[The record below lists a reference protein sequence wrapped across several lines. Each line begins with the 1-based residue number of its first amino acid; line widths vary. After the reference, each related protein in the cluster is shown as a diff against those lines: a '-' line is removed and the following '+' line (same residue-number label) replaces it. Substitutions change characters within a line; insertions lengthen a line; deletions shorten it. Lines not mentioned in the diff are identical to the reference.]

1 MQSLLDVLSFLIRP
15 EVLFPAALGTLM
27 GVYVGAIPGL
37 SGTMAVSLLVSL
49 TYAWAEIP
57 AIALIMGVF
66 VGVVYGG
73 SRSAILLNIPG
84 APAAVATGFDGYPL
98 AQKGKAAQA
107 MGLACVQSFFGTV
120 LGILALAFLTPQI
133 AKISSLFKSF
143 DFLLLGL
150 LALLLVGSVS
160 RKSLLRGLLGAAMG
174 LFLGCVGNTSQF
186 SVNRFTLGIR
196 YLDGGIG
203 FIVAMIGLFGAGEAL
218 YQLSIDRP
226 ITRQEVPKRIVPP
239 FKTVLKHLPL
249 TLFSSVLGI
258 FVGALPGAG
267 GDMAALLSYDAAKRA
282 VRKNEVPFGEG
293 AVEGLIAPETA
304 NNAAIGGALIPML
317 TLGVPGDSVTAILLA
332 VFTIH
337 GLQPGPTFLMT
348 GADSFHAI
356 LAGGLLGS
364 VYLLLLG
371 LLLAPRIS
379 RVIRVPRRI
388 LLSIVAVLC
397 VIGAYACRT
406 RLFDVGLM
414 LFFGVLG
421 FLLRRRGYSVAPL
434 TLGLV
439 LGGMMDSNFR
449 RAVSLAST
457 ADSPAAALF
466 GRPITLILLVLTLA
480 AILARLPAVKKRLSR
495 RKEQ

>member
-1 MQSLLDVLSFLIRP
+1 MQNFLSVLHLLIRP

-27 GVYVGAIPGL
+27 GVYIGAIPGL

-49 TYAWAEIP
+49 TYTWSETP

-98 AQKGKAAQA
+98 ARKGKAAEA
-107 MGLACVQSFFGTV
+107 MGLACVQSFIGTI

-133 AKISSLFKSF
+133 SKISSLFRSV
-143 DFLLLGL
+143 DYLLLGV

-160 RKSLLRGLLGAAMG
+160 KGRMTKGLLGAALG

-186 SVNRFTLGIR
+186 SVNRFTFGVR

-218 YQLSIDRP
+218 YQLSIDAP
-226 ITRQEVPKRIVPP
+226 TVRQDIPKRIVPP
-239 FKTVLKHLPL
+239 FRTILKHLPL

-267 GDMAALLSYDAAKRA
+267 GDMAALLGYDAAKRT
-282 VRKNEVPFGEG
+282 VRRNEVPFGEG

-317 TLGVPGDSVTAILLA
+317 TLGVPGDATTAVLLGA
-332 VFTIH
+332 LSMRGVSH
-337 GLQPGPTFLMT
+337 LSLQSARPDLYLL
-348 GADSFHAI
+348 I
-356 LAGGLLGS
+356 LAALVLSALFLLLFGLTGIRLFVRMLHIPKGLLMPVILMLCTVGAYAINANIYDVLLMVGFGLLGF
-364 VYLLLLG
+364 VMKRFDYPVAPIVLG
-371 LLLAPRIS
+371 LILRSLLETNA
-379 RVIRVPRRI
+379 IRVV
-388 LLSIVAVLC
+388 LLSASGGVFGALTPFLAALL
-397 VIGAYACRT
+397 IGA
-406 RLFDVGLM
+406 VI
-414 LFFGVLG
+414 LG
-421 FLLRRRGYSVAPL
+421 QVRIG
-434 TLGLV
+434 
-439 LGGMMDSNFR
+439 
-449 RAVSLAST
+449 
-457 ADSPAAALF
+457 
-466 GRPITLILLVLTLA
+466 
-480 AILARLPAVKKRLSR
+480 
-495 RKEQ
+495 KERV

>member
-1 MQSLLDVLSFLIRP
+1 MQNFLSVLHLLIRP

-27 GVYVGAIPGL
+27 GVYIGAIPGL

-49 TYAWAEIP
+49 TYTWSETP

-98 AQKGKAAQA
+98 ARKGKAAEA
-107 MGLACVQSFFGTV
+107 MGLACVQSFIGTI

-133 AKISSLFKSF
+133 SKISSLFRSV
-143 DFLLLGL
+143 DYLLLGV

-160 RKSLLRGLLGAAMG
+160 KGRMTKGLLGAALG

-186 SVNRFTLGIR
+186 SVNRFTFGVR

-218 YQLSIDRP
+218 YQLSVDAP
-226 ITRQEVPKRIVPP
+226 TVRQDIPKRIVPP
-239 FKTVLKHLPL
+239 FRTILKHLPL

-267 GDMAALLSYDAAKRA
+267 GDMAALLGYDAAKRT
-282 VRKNEVPFGEG
+282 VRRNEVPFGEG

-317 TLGVPGDSVTAILLA
+317 TLGVPGDAITAVLLGA
-332 VFTIH
+332 LSMRGVSH
-337 GLQPGPTFLMT
+337 LSLQSARPDLYLL
-348 GADSFHAI
+348 I
-356 LAGGLLGS
+356 LAALVLSALFLLLFGLTGIRLFVRMLHIPKGLLMPVILMLCTVGAYAINANIYDVLLMVGFGLLGF
-364 VYLLLLG
+364 VMKRFDYPVAPIVLG
-371 LLLAPRIS
+371 LILRNLLETNA
-379 RVIRVPRRI
+379 IRVV
-388 LLSIVAVLC
+388 LLSASGGVFGALTPFLAALL
-397 VIGAYACRT
+397 IGA
-406 RLFDVGLM
+406 VI
-414 LFFGVLG
+414 LG
-421 FLLRRRGYSVAPL
+421 QVRIG
-434 TLGLV
+434 
-439 LGGMMDSNFR
+439 
-449 RAVSLAST
+449 
-457 ADSPAAALF
+457 
-466 GRPITLILLVLTLA
+466 
-480 AILARLPAVKKRLSR
+480 
-495 RKEQ
+495 KERV

>member
-1 MQSLLDVLSFLIRP
+1 MQNFLSVLHLLIRP

-27 GVYVGAIPGL
+27 GVYIGAIPGL

-49 TYAWAEIP
+49 TYTWSETP

-98 AQKGKAAQA
+98 ARKGKAAEA
-107 MGLACVQSFFGTV
+107 MGLACVQSFIGTI

-133 AKISSLFKSF
+133 SKISSLFRSV
-143 DFLLLGL
+143 DYLLLGV

-160 RKSLLRGLLGAAMG
+160 KGRMTKGLLGAALG

-186 SVNRFTLGIR
+186 SVNRFTFGVR

-218 YQLSIDRP
+218 YQLSIDAP
-226 ITRQEVPKRIVPP
+226 TVRQDIPKRIVPP
-239 FKTVLKHLPL
+239 FRTILKHLPL

-267 GDMAALLSYDAAKRA
+267 GDMAALLGYDAAKRT
-282 VRKNEVPFGEG
+282 VRRNEVPFGEG

-317 TLGVPGDSVTAILLA
+317 TLGVPGDAITAVLLGA
-332 VFTIH
+332 LSMRGVSH
-337 GLQPGPTFLMT
+337 LSLQSARPDLYLL
-348 GADSFHAI
+348 I
-356 LAGGLLGS
+356 LAALVLSALFLLLFGLTGIRLFVRMLHIPKGLLMPVILMLCTVGAYAINANIYDVLLMIGFGLLGF
-364 VYLLLLG
+364 VMKRFDYPVAPIVLG
-371 LLLAPRIS
+371 LILRSLLETNA
-379 RVIRVPRRI
+379 IRVV
-388 LLSIVAVLC
+388 LLSASGGVFGALTPFLAALL
-397 VIGAYACRT
+397 IGA
-406 RLFDVGLM
+406 VI
-414 LFFGVLG
+414 LG
-421 FLLRRRGYSVAPL
+421 QVRIG
-434 TLGLV
+434 
-439 LGGMMDSNFR
+439 
-449 RAVSLAST
+449 
-457 ADSPAAALF
+457 
-466 GRPITLILLVLTLA
+466 
-480 AILARLPAVKKRLSR
+480 
-495 RKEQ
+495 KERV

>member
-1 MQSLLDVLSFLIRP
+1 MQSFLSMLHLLIRP

-27 GVYVGAIPGL
+27 GVYIGAIPGL

-49 TYAWAEIP
+49 TYTWSETP

-98 AQKGKAAQA
+98 ARKGKAAEA
-107 MGLACVQSFFGTV
+107 MGLACVQSFIGTI

-133 AKISSLFKSF
+133 SKISSLFRSV
-143 DFLLLGL
+143 DYLLLGV

-160 RKSLLRGLLGAAMG
+160 KGRMTKGLLGAALG

-186 SVNRFTLGIR
+186 SVNRFTFGVR

-218 YQLSIDRP
+218 YQLSIDAP
-226 ITRQEVPKRIVPP
+226 TVRQDIPKRIVPP
-239 FKTVLKHLPL
+239 FRTILKHLPL

-267 GDMAALLSYDAAKRA
+267 GDMAALLGYDAAKRT
-282 VRKNEVPFGEG
+282 VRRNEVPFGEG

-317 TLGVPGDSVTAILLA
+317 TLGVPGDAITAVLLGA
-332 VFTIH
+332 LSMRGVSH
-337 GLQPGPTFLMT
+337 LSLQSARPDLYLL
-348 GADSFHAI
+348 I
-356 LAGGLLGS
+356 LAALVLSALFLLLFGLTGIRLFVRMLHIPKGLLMPVILMLCTVGTYAINANIYDVLLMVGFGLLGF
-364 VYLLLLG
+364 VMKRFDYPVAPIVLG
-371 LLLAPRIS
+371 LILRSLLETNA
-379 RVIRVPRRI
+379 IRVV
-388 LLSIVAVLC
+388 LLSASGGVFGALTPFLAALL
-397 VIGAYACRT
+397 IGA
-406 RLFDVGLM
+406 VI
-414 LFFGVLG
+414 LG
-421 FLLRRRGYSVAPL
+421 QVRIG
-434 TLGLV
+434 
-439 LGGMMDSNFR
+439 
-449 RAVSLAST
+449 
-457 ADSPAAALF
+457 
-466 GRPITLILLVLTLA
+466 
-480 AILARLPAVKKRLSR
+480 
-495 RKEQ
+495 KERV

>member
-1 MQSLLDVLSFLIRP
+1 MQNFLSVLHLLIRP

-27 GVYVGAIPGL
+27 GVYIGAIPGL

-49 TYAWAEIP
+49 TYTWSETP

-98 AQKGKAAQA
+98 AQKGKAAEA
-107 MGLACVQSFFGTV
+107 MGLACVQSFIGTI

-133 AKISSLFKSF
+133 SKISSLFRSV
-143 DFLLLGL
+143 DYLLLGV

-160 RKSLLRGLLGAAMG
+160 KGRMTKGLLGAALG

-186 SVNRFTLGIR
+186 SVNRFTFGVR

-218 YQLSIDRP
+218 YQLSIDAP
-226 ITRQEVPKRIVPP
+226 TVRQDIPKRIVPP
-239 FKTVLKHLPL
+239 FRTILKHLPL

-267 GDMAALLSYDAAKRA
+267 GDMAALLGYDAAKRTG
-282 VRKNEVPFGEG
+282 RRNEVPFGEG

-317 TLGVPGDSVTAILLA
+317 TLGVPGDAITAVLLGA
-332 VFTIH
+332 LSMRGVSH
-337 GLQPGPTFLMT
+337 LSLQSARPDLYLL
-348 GADSFHAI
+348 I
-356 LAGGLLGS
+356 LAALVLSALFLLLFGLTGIRLFVRMLHIPKGLLMPVILMLCTVGAYAINANIYDVLLMVGFGLLGF
-364 VYLLLLG
+364 VMKRFDYPVAPIVLG
-371 LLLAPRIS
+371 LILRSLLETNA
-379 RVIRVPRRI
+379 IRVV
-388 LLSIVAVLC
+388 LLSASGGVFGALTPFLAALL
-397 VIGAYACRT
+397 IGA
-406 RLFDVGLM
+406 VI
-414 LFFGVLG
+414 LG
-421 FLLRRRGYSVAPL
+421 QVRIG
-434 TLGLV
+434 
-439 LGGMMDSNFR
+439 
-449 RAVSLAST
+449 
-457 ADSPAAALF
+457 
-466 GRPITLILLVLTLA
+466 
-480 AILARLPAVKKRLSR
+480 
-495 RKEQ
+495 KERV

>member
-1 MQSLLDVLSFLIRP
+1 MQNFLSVLHLLIRP

-27 GVYVGAIPGL
+27 GVYIGAIPGL

-49 TYAWAEIP
+49 TYTWSETP

-98 AQKGKAAQA
+98 AQKGKAAEA
-107 MGLACVQSFFGTV
+107 MGLACVQSFIGTI

-133 AKISSLFKSF
+133 SKISSLFRSV
-143 DFLLLGL
+143 DYLLLGV

-160 RKSLLRGLLGAAMG
+160 KGRMTKGLLGAALG

-186 SVNRFTLGIR
+186 SVNRFTFGVR

-218 YQLSIDRP
+218 YQLSIDAP
-226 ITRQEVPKRIVPP
+226 TVRQDIPKRIVPP
-239 FKTVLKHLPL
+239 FRTILKHLPL

-267 GDMAALLSYDAAKRA
+267 GDMAALLGYDAAKRT
-282 VRKNEVPFGEG
+282 VRRNEVPFGEG

-317 TLGVPGDSVTAILLA
+317 TLGVPGDAITAVLLGA
-332 VFTIH
+332 LSMRGVSH
-337 GLQPGPTFLMT
+337 LSLQSARPDLYLL
-348 GADSFHAI
+348 I
-356 LAGGLLGS
+356 LAALVLSALFLLLFGLTGIRLFVRMLHIPKGLLMPVILMLCTVGAYAINANIYDVLLMVGFGLLGF
-364 VYLLLLG
+364 VMKRFDYPVAPIVLG
-371 LLLAPRIS
+371 LILRSLLETNA
-379 RVIRVPRRI
+379 IRVV
-388 LLSIVAVLC
+388 LLSASGGVFGALTPFLAALL
-397 VIGAYACRT
+397 IGA
-406 RLFDVGLM
+406 VI
-414 LFFGVLG
+414 LG
-421 FLLRRRGYSVAPL
+421 QIRIG
-434 TLGLV
+434 
-439 LGGMMDSNFR
+439 
-449 RAVSLAST
+449 
-457 ADSPAAALF
+457 
-466 GRPITLILLVLTLA
+466 
-480 AILARLPAVKKRLSR
+480 
-495 RKEQ
+495 KERV

>member
-1 MQSLLDVLSFLIRP
+1 MQNFLSVLHLLIRP

-27 GVYVGAIPGL
+27 GVYIGAIPGL

-49 TYAWAEIP
+49 TYTWSETP

-98 AQKGKAAQA
+98 AQKGKAAEA
-107 MGLACVQSFFGTV
+107 MGLACVQSFIGTI

-133 AKISSLFKSF
+133 SKISSLFRSV
-143 DFLLLGL
+143 DYLLLGV

-160 RKSLLRGLLGAAMG
+160 KGRMTKGLLGAALG

-186 SVNRFTLGIR
+186 SVNRFTFDVR

-218 YQLSIDRP
+218 YQLSIDAP
-226 ITRQEVPKRIVPP
+226 TVRQDIPKRIVPP
-239 FKTVLKHLPL
+239 FRTILKHLPL

-267 GDMAALLSYDAAKRA
+267 GDMAALLGYDAAKRT
-282 VRKNEVPFGEG
+282 VRRNEVPFGEG

-317 TLGVPGDSVTAILLA
+317 TLGVPGDAITAVLLGA
-332 VFTIH
+332 LSMRGVSH
-337 GLQPGPTFLMT
+337 LSLQSARPDLYLL
-348 GADSFHAI
+348 I
-356 LAGGLLGS
+356 LAALVLSALFLLLFGLTGIRLFVRMLHIPKGLLMPVILMLCTVGAYAINANIYDVLLMVGFGLLGF
-364 VYLLLLG
+364 VMKRFDYPVAPIVLG
-371 LLLAPRIS
+371 LILRSLLETNA
-379 RVIRVPRRI
+379 IRVV
-388 LLSIVAVLC
+388 LLSASGGVFGALTPFLAALL
-397 VIGAYACRT
+397 IGA
-406 RLFDVGLM
+406 VI
-414 LFFGVLG
+414 LG
-421 FLLRRRGYSVAPL
+421 QVRIG
-434 TLGLV
+434 
-439 LGGMMDSNFR
+439 
-449 RAVSLAST
+449 
-457 ADSPAAALF
+457 
-466 GRPITLILLVLTLA
+466 
-480 AILARLPAVKKRLSR
+480 
-495 RKEQ
+495 KERV

>member
-1 MQSLLDVLSFLIRP
+1 MQNFLSVLHLLIRP

-27 GVYVGAIPGL
+27 GVYIGAIPGL

-49 TYAWAEIP
+49 TYTWSETP

-98 AQKGKAAQA
+98 AQKGKAAEA
-107 MGLACVQSFFGTV
+107 MGLACVQSFIGTI

-133 AKISSLFKSF
+133 SKISSLFRSV
-143 DFLLLGL
+143 DYLLLGV

-160 RKSLLRGLLGAAMG
+160 KGRMTKGLLGAALG

-186 SVNRFTLGIR
+186 SVNRFTFGVR

-218 YQLSIDRP
+218 YQLSIDAP
-226 ITRQEVPKRIVPP
+226 TVRQDIPKRIVPP
-239 FKTVLKHLPL
+239 FRTILKHLPL

-267 GDMAALLSYDAAKRA
+267 GDMAALLGYDAAKRT
-282 VRKNEVPFGEG
+282 VRRNEVPFGEG

-317 TLGVPGDSVTAILLA
+317 TLGVPGDAITAVLLGA
-332 VFTIH
+332 LSMRGVSH
-337 GLQPGPTFLMT
+337 LSLQSARPDLYLL
-348 GADSFHAI
+348 I
-356 LAGGLLGS
+356 LAALVLSALFLLLFGLTGIRLFVRMLHIPKGLLMPVILMLCTVGAYAINANIYDVLLMVGFGLLGF
-364 VYLLLLG
+364 VMKRFDYPVAPIVLG
-371 LLLAPRIS
+371 LILRNLLETNA
-379 RVIRVPRRI
+379 IRVV
-388 LLSIVAVLC
+388 LLSASGGVFGALTPFLAALL
-397 VIGAYACRT
+397 IGA
-406 RLFDVGLM
+406 VI
-414 LFFGVLG
+414 LG
-421 FLLRRRGYSVAPL
+421 QVRIG
-434 TLGLV
+434 
-439 LGGMMDSNFR
+439 
-449 RAVSLAST
+449 
-457 ADSPAAALF
+457 
-466 GRPITLILLVLTLA
+466 
-480 AILARLPAVKKRLSR
+480 
-495 RKEQ
+495 KERV

>member
-1 MQSLLDVLSFLIRP
+1 MQNFLSVLHLLIRP

-27 GVYVGAIPGL
+27 GVYIGAIPGL

-49 TYAWAEIP
+49 TYTWSETP

-98 AQKGKAAQA
+98 AQKGKAAEA
-107 MGLACVQSFFGTV
+107 MGLACVQSFIGTI

-133 AKISSLFKSF
+133 SKISSLFRSV
-143 DFLLLGL
+143 DYLLLGV

-160 RKSLLRGLLGAAMG
+160 KGRMTKGLLGAALG

-186 SVNRFTLGIR
+186 SVNRFTFGVR

-218 YQLSIDRP
+218 YQLSIDAP
-226 ITRQEVPKRIVPP
+226 TVRQDIPKRIVPP
-239 FKTVLKHLPL
+239 FRTILKHLPL

-267 GDMAALLSYDAAKRA
+267 GDMAALLGYDAAKRT
-282 VRKNEVPFGEG
+282 VRRNEVPFGEG

-317 TLGVPGDSVTAILLA
+317 TLGVPGDAITAVLLGA
-332 VFTIH
+332 LSMRGVSH
-337 GLQPGPTFLMT
+337 LSLQSARPDLYLL
-348 GADSFHAI
+348 I
-356 LAGGLLGS
+356 LAALVLSALFLLLFGLTGIRLFVRMLHIPKGLLMPVILMLCTVGAYAINANIYDVLLMVGFGLLGF
-364 VYLLLLG
+364 VMKRFDYPVAPIVLG
-371 LLLAPRIS
+371 LILRSLLETNA
-379 RVIRVPRRI
+379 IRVV
-388 LLSIVAVLC
+388 LLSASGGVFGALTPFLAALL
-397 VIGAYACRT
+397 IGA
-406 RLFDVGLM
+406 VI
-414 LFFGVLG
+414 LG
-421 FLLRRRGYSVAPL
+421 QVRIG
-434 TLGLV
+434 
-439 LGGMMDSNFR
+439 
-449 RAVSLAST
+449 
-457 ADSPAAALF
+457 
-466 GRPITLILLVLTLA
+466 
-480 AILARLPAVKKRLSR
+480 
-495 RKEQ
+495 KERV

>member
-1 MQSLLDVLSFLIRP
+1 MQNFLSVLHLLIRP

-27 GVYVGAIPGL
+27 GVYIGAIPGL

-49 TYAWAEIP
+49 TYTWSETP

-98 AQKGKAAQA
+98 ARKGKAAEA
-107 MGLACVQSFFGTV
+107 MGLACVQSFIGTI

-133 AKISSLFKSF
+133 SKISSLFRSV
-143 DFLLLGL
+143 DYLLLGV

-160 RKSLLRGLLGAAMG
+160 KGRITKGLLGATLG

-186 SVNRFTLGIR
+186 SVNRFTFGVR

-218 YQLSIDRP
+218 YQLSIDAP
-226 ITRQEVPKRIVPP
+226 TVRQDIPKRIVPP
-239 FKTVLKHLPL
+239 FRTILKHLPL

-267 GDMAALLSYDAAKRA
+267 GDMAALLGYDAAKRT
-282 VRKNEVPFGEG
+282 VRRNEVPFGEG

-317 TLGVPGDSVTAILLA
+317 TLGVPGDAITAVLLGA
-332 VFTIH
+332 LSMRGVSH
-337 GLQPGPTFLMT
+337 LSLQSARPDLYLL
-348 GADSFHAI
+348 I
-356 LAGGLLGS
+356 LAALVLSALFLLLFGLTGIRLFVRMLHIPKGLLMPVILMLCTVGAYAINANIYDVLLMVGFGLLGF
-364 VYLLLLG
+364 VMKRFDYPVAPIVLG
-371 LLLAPRIS
+371 LILRSLLETNA
-379 RVIRVPRRI
+379 IRVV
-388 LLSIVAVLC
+388 LLSASGGVFGALTPFLAALL
-397 VIGAYACRT
+397 IGA
-406 RLFDVGLM
+406 VI
-414 LFFGVLG
+414 LG
-421 FLLRRRGYSVAPL
+421 QVRIG
-434 TLGLV
+434 
-439 LGGMMDSNFR
+439 
-449 RAVSLAST
+449 
-457 ADSPAAALF
+457 
-466 GRPITLILLVLTLA
+466 
-480 AILARLPAVKKRLSR
+480 
-495 RKEQ
+495 KERV

>member
-1 MQSLLDVLSFLIRP
+1 MQNFLSVLHLLIRP

-27 GVYVGAIPGL
+27 GVYIGAIPGL

-49 TYAWAEIP
+49 TYTWSETP

-98 AQKGKAAQA
+98 AQKGKAAEA
-107 MGLACVQSFFGTV
+107 MGLACVQSFIGTI

-133 AKISSLFKSF
+133 SKISSLFRSV
-143 DFLLLGL
+143 DYLLLGV

-160 RKSLLRGLLGAAMG
+160 KGRMTKGLLGAALG

-186 SVNRFTLGIR
+186 SVNRFTFGVR

-218 YQLSIDRP
+218 YQLSIDAP
-226 ITRQEVPKRIVPP
+226 TVRQDIPKRIVPP
-239 FKTVLKHLPL
+239 FRTILKHLPL

-267 GDMAALLSYDAAKRA
+267 GDMAALLGYDAAKRT
-282 VRKNEVPFGEG
+282 VRRNEVPFGEG

-317 TLGVPGDSVTAILLA
+317 TLGVPGDAITAVLLGA
-332 VFTIH
+332 LSMRGVSH
-337 GLQPGPTFLMT
+337 LSLQSARPDLYLL
-348 GADSFHAI
+348 I
-356 LAGGLLGS
+356 LAALVLSALFLLLFGLTGIRLFVRMLHIPKGLLMPVILMLCTVGAYAINANIYDVLLMVGFGLLGF
-364 VYLLLLG
+364 VMKRFDYPVAPIVLG
-371 LLLAPRIS
+371 LILRNLLETNA
-379 RVIRVPRRI
+379 IRVV
-388 LLSIVAVLC
+388 LLSASGGVFGALTPFLAALL
-397 VIGAYACRT
+397 IGA
-406 RLFDVGLM
+406 VI
-414 LFFGVLG
+414 LG
-421 FLLRRRGYSVAPL
+421 QIRIG
-434 TLGLV
+434 
-439 LGGMMDSNFR
+439 
-449 RAVSLAST
+449 
-457 ADSPAAALF
+457 
-466 GRPITLILLVLTLA
+466 
-480 AILARLPAVKKRLSR
+480 
-495 RKEQ
+495 KERV

>member
-1 MQSLLDVLSFLIRP
+1 MGFLQGMLPFLSSPRFLLLCFAGAVAG
-15 EVLFPAALGTLM
+15 LF
-27 GVYVGAIPGL
+27 VGAIPGL
-37 SGTMAVSLLVSL
+37 SVSMATALLVSL
-49 TYAWAEIP
+49 TYTWSTGD
-57 AIALIMGVF
+57 ALAAIMGVYV
-66 VGVVYGG
+66 VGVFSGAL
-73 SRSAILLNIPG
+73 SAILLNIPG
-84 APAAVATGFDGYPL
+84 APSSVVTTLDGYPM
-98 AQKGKAAQA
+98 ARRGEAYQA
-107 MGLACVQSFFGTV
+107 LLYAVVYSFIGSLFGFLV
-120 LGILALAFLTPQI
+120 LALLMRPMTAVALRFQPMDY
-133 AKISSLFKSF
+133 F
-143 DFLLLGL
+143 L
-150 LALLLVGSVS
+150 LALF
-160 RKSLLRGLLGAAMG
+160 GLST
-174 LFLGCVGNTSQF
+174 V
-186 SVNRFTLGIR
+186 
-196 YLDGGIG
+196 GGIG
-203 FIVAMIGLFGAGEAL
+203 GKSYAKGLVSALLGVFFALIGLDSVLGTPRLCFGVQELKAGIPMVPALVGLFGFAELLTAAAEGETGSEPGRIRRERVPFQTLLREFPRSL
-218 YQLSIDRP
+218 YYCTIG
-226 ITRQEVPKRIVPP
+226 
-239 FKTVLKHLPL
+239 
-249 TLFSSVLGI
+249 TL
-258 FVGALPGAG
+258 VGALPGAG
-267 GDMAALLSYDAAKRA
+267 TPVASVLAYGEARRLVKKPSR
-282 VRKNEVPFGEG
+282 PFGEG
-293 AVEGLIAPETA
+293 APEGIVASESA
-304 NNAAIGGALIPML
+304 NNACIGGALIPML

-364 VYLLLLG
+364 VFLLLLG

-388 LLSIVAVLC
+388 LLPIVAVLC

-439 LGGMMDSNFR
+439 LGGMMDANFR

-457 ADSPAAALF
+457 ADSPLAALF
-466 GRPITLILLVLTLA
+466 GRPITLILLALTLA

>member
-1 MQSLLDVLSFLIRP
+1 MQNFLSVLHLLIRP

-27 GVYVGAIPGL
+27 GVYIGAIPGL

-49 TYAWAEIP
+49 TYTWSETP

-98 AQKGKAAQA
+98 ARKGKAAEA
-107 MGLACVQSFFGTV
+107 MGLACVQSFIGTI

-133 AKISSLFKSF
+133 SKISSLFRSV
-143 DFLLLGL
+143 DYLLLGV

-160 RKSLLRGLLGAAMG
+160 KGRMTKGLLGAALG

-186 SVNRFTLGIR
+186 SVNRFTFGVR

-218 YQLSIDRP
+218 YQLSIDAP
-226 ITRQEVPKRIVPP
+226 TVRQDIPKRIVPP
-239 FKTVLKHLPL
+239 FRTILKHLPL

-267 GDMAALLSYDAAKRA
+267 GDMAALLGYDAAKRT
-282 VRKNEVPFGEG
+282 VRRNEVPFGEG

-317 TLGVPGDSVTAILLA
+317 TLGVPGDAITAVLLGA
-332 VFTIH
+332 LSMRGVSH
-337 GLQPGPTFLMT
+337 LSLQSARPDLYLL
-348 GADSFHAI
+348 I
-356 LAGGLLGS
+356 LAALVLSALFLLLFGLTGIRLFVRMLHIPKGLLIPVILMLCTVGAYAINANIYDVLLMVGFGLLGF
-364 VYLLLLG
+364 VMKRFDYPVAPIVLG
-371 LLLAPRIS
+371 LILRSLLETNA
-379 RVIRVPRRI
+379 IRVV
-388 LLSIVAVLC
+388 LLSASGGVFGALTPFLGALL
-397 VIGAYACRT
+397 IGA
-406 RLFDVGLM
+406 VI
-414 LFFGVLG
+414 LG
-421 FLLRRRGYSVAPL
+421 QVRIG
-434 TLGLV
+434 
-439 LGGMMDSNFR
+439 
-449 RAVSLAST
+449 
-457 ADSPAAALF
+457 
-466 GRPITLILLVLTLA
+466 
-480 AILARLPAVKKRLSR
+480 
-495 RKEQ
+495 KERV

>member
-1 MQSLLDVLSFLIRP
+1 MQNFLSVLHLLIRP

-27 GVYVGAIPGL
+27 GVYIGAIPGL

-49 TYAWAEIP
+49 TYTWSETP

-98 AQKGKAAQA
+98 ARKGKAAEA
-107 MGLACVQSFFGTV
+107 MGLACVQSFIGTI

-133 AKISSLFKSF
+133 SKISSLFRSV
-143 DFLLLGL
+143 DYLLLGV

-160 RKSLLRGLLGAAMG
+160 KGRMTKGLLGAALG

-186 SVNRFTLGIR
+186 SVNRFTFGVR

-218 YQLSIDRP
+218 YQLSIDAP
-226 ITRQEVPKRIVPP
+226 TVRQDIPKRIVPP
-239 FKTVLKHLPL
+239 FRTILKHLPL

-267 GDMAALLSYDAAKRA
+267 GDMAALLGYDAAKRT
-282 VRKNEVPFGEG
+282 VRRNEVPFGEG

-317 TLGVPGDSVTAILLA
+317 TLGVPGDAITAVLLGA
-332 VFTIH
+332 LSMRGVSH
-337 GLQPGPTFLMT
+337 LSLQSARPDLYLL
-348 GADSFHAI
+348 I
-356 LAGGLLGS
+356 LAALVLSALFLLLFGLTGIRLFVRMLHIPKGLLMPVILMLCTVGAYAINANIYDVLLMVGFGLLGF
-364 VYLLLLG
+364 VMKRFDYPVAPIVLG
-371 LLLAPRIS
+371 LILRSLLETNA
-379 RVIRVPRRI
+379 IRVV
-388 LLSIVAVLC
+388 LLSASGGVFGALTPFLAALL
-397 VIGAYACRT
+397 IGA
-406 RLFDVGLM
+406 VI
-414 LFFGVLG
+414 LG
-421 FLLRRRGYSVAPL
+421 QVRIG
-434 TLGLV
+434 
-439 LGGMMDSNFR
+439 
-449 RAVSLAST
+449 
-457 ADSPAAALF
+457 
-466 GRPITLILLVLTLA
+466 
-480 AILARLPAVKKRLSR
+480 
-495 RKEQ
+495 KERV

>member
-1 MQSLLDVLSFLIRP
+1 MQNFLSVLHLLIRP

-27 GVYVGAIPGL
+27 GVYIGAIPGL

-49 TYAWAEIP
+49 TYTWSETP

-98 AQKGKAAQA
+98 ARKGKAAEA
-107 MGLACVQSFFGTV
+107 LGLACVQSFIGTI

-133 AKISSLFKSF
+133 SKISSLFRSV
-143 DFLLLGL
+143 DYLLLGV

-160 RKSLLRGLLGAAMG
+160 KGRMTKGLLGAALG

-186 SVNRFTLGIR
+186 SVNRFTFGVR

-218 YQLSIDRP
+218 YQLSVDAP
-226 ITRQEVPKRIVPP
+226 TVRQDIPKRIVPP
-239 FKTVLKHLPL
+239 FRTILKHLPL

-267 GDMAALLSYDAAKRA
+267 GDMAALLGYDAAKRT
-282 VRKNEVPFGEG
+282 VRRNEVPFGEG

-317 TLGVPGDSVTAILLA
+317 TLGVPGDAITAVLLGA
-332 VFTIH
+332 LSMRGVSH
-337 GLQPGPTFLMT
+337 LSLQSARPDLYLL
-348 GADSFHAI
+348 I
-356 LAGGLLGS
+356 LAALVLSALFLLLFGLTGIRLFVRMLHIPKGLLMPVILMLCTVGAYAINANIYDVLLMVGFGLLGF
-364 VYLLLLG
+364 VMKRFDYPVAPIVLG
-371 LLLAPRIS
+371 LILRNLLETNA
-379 RVIRVPRRI
+379 IRVV
-388 LLSIVAVLC
+388 LLSASGGVFGALTPFLAALL
-397 VIGAYACRT
+397 IGA
-406 RLFDVGLM
+406 VI
-414 LFFGVLG
+414 LG
-421 FLLRRRGYSVAPL
+421 QVRIG
-434 TLGLV
+434 
-439 LGGMMDSNFR
+439 
-449 RAVSLAST
+449 
-457 ADSPAAALF
+457 
-466 GRPITLILLVLTLA
+466 
-480 AILARLPAVKKRLSR
+480 
-495 RKEQ
+495 KERV